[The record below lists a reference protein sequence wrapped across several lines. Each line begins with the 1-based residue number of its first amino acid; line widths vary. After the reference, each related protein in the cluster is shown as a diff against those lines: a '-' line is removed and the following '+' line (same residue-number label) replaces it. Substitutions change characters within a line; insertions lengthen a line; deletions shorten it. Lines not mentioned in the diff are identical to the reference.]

1 MLKMTFHHMLVAC
14 NQYCFHRVDA
24 SKFLLC
30 QEHFLDQHS
39 TPDWGSLHVP
49 LYIMETHCAMSES
62 WCFLSFLVWEFGKGF
77 LWEKSILDADLL
89 ISHFETLR
97 VIKCLCVLL
106 RSWQPPWL
114 APWCTSLVCMQS
126 GPSSLDERY
135 ISQIPKMED
144 PMKRPLSHHTPP
156 KWTKNCQINEFLNQQ
171 IPSVFLKQKSHVE
184 LMPSEGDQHDHPCV
198 HGRCQRSLHR
208 SLAEHPHGEV
218 LWSWSTRASVER

>member
-1 MLKMTFHHMLVAC
+1 MPGTFSWPAFYAWLGVSSCA
-14 NQYCFHRVDA
+14 
-24 SKFLLC
+24 
-30 QEHFLDQHS
+30 
-39 TPDWGSLHVP
+39 SLHHGNSLCHVWK
-49 LYIMETHCAMSES
+49 LVVFCHG
-62 WCFLSFLVWEFGKGF
+62 VWEFGKGF
-77 LWEKSILDADLL
+77 LWEKSTLDADLL

-135 ISQIPKMED
+135 IKSNPKDGGSDEKAAITSYPTKMNQ
-144 PMKRPLSHHTPP
+144 KLTKIANS
-156 KWTKNCQINEFLNQQ
+156 WTNKSPQFSWSN
-171 IPSVFLKQKSHVE
+171 KSHVE
-184 LMPSEGDQHDHPCV
+184 LMPPEGDQHDHPCV

-218 LWSWSTRASVER
+218 LWSWSTRALVER